1 LSRTPLRVGIVGT
14 SWWPDS
20 MYLPALAT
28 HPEANV
34 VAVCG
39 RDPKRTDAF
48 ATRWSLPHAF
58 YDPVEMIEQGD
69 LQALIVASANDSHYP
84 ITMAA
89 LNAGLHVLC
98 EKPLAFSYAQ
108 AQEMATL
115 ATQKGVKHMT
125 PFTYRYMPTTRYLK
139 ALIDEGY
146 LGRPYHLN
154 MRYYTG
160 FGRGNNYIWRFDQ
173 GKAGA
178 GALGDI
184 GSHFLYLATWL
195 FGEVEAISC
204 QLGFMVERSQL
215 DPEGQPYERG
225 DDLATLMLS
234 FTSGAQGVI
243 QLSTLA
249 YEDTAFGQTHG
260 MEFHGSEGTLH
271 HVIDW
276 DKKQQLSGARLGQG
290 AVKPLDVPDAYWDGL
305 RRDSVHNTYRD
316 VFRTQNVMARQFVS
330 AIVTDQALEPDFHDG
345 AYVQRLVQ
353 AGVLSHRERR
363 WVEVNEIQ

>member
-1 LSRTPLRVGIVGT
+1 MTRTPVRVGIVGT
-14 SWWPDS
+14 SWWADS
-20 MYLPALAT
+20 MYLPALAS
-28 HPEANV
+28 HPDAHV

-39 RDPKRTDAF
+39 RDPTKADDF
-48 ATRWSLPHAF
+48 ATRWSIPQVF
-58 YDPVEMIEQGD
+58 CDPAEMIEKGK
-69 LQALIVASANDSHYP
+69 LQALIVASANDSHYA

-89 LNAGLHVLC
+89 LRAGLHVLC
-98 EKPLAFSYAQ
+98 EKPLALSYAQ
-108 AQEMATL
+108 ALEMATL

-160 FGRGNNYIWRFDQ
+160 FGRGSDYVWRFDV

-184 GSHFLYLATWL
+184 GSHFLYLATWF
-195 FGEVEAISC
+195 FGKVEALSC
-204 QLGFMVERSQL
+204 QLGFMVERPPRN
-215 DPEGQPYERG
+215 PEGRPYERG
-225 DDLATLMLS
+225 DDLATLVLS
-234 FTSGAQGVI
+234 FANGAQGVV

-249 YEDTAFGQTHG
+249 YEDTAFGQTHQ

-276 DKKQQLSGARLGQG
+276 DHEQRLSGARLGQG
-290 AVKPLDVPDAYWDGL
+290 AVKPLSVPDRYWNGL

-330 AIVTDQALEPDFHDG
+330 AIVTDAPLEPNFYDG

-353 AGVLSHRERR
+353 AGVISHRKRR
-363 WVEVNEIQ
+363 WVEIDEVQ

>member
-1 LSRTPLRVGIVGT
+1 
-14 SWWPDS
+14 
-20 MYLPALAT
+20 MYLPALTT
-28 HPEANV
+28 HPDARV

-39 RDPKRTDAF
+39 RDHKRTAAF
-48 ATRWSLPHAF
+48 AERWAISGVF
-58 YDPVEMIEQGD
+58 YDALEMIEQGN
-69 LQALIVASANDSHYP
+69 LQALIVASANDSHYA

-89 LNAGLHVLC
+89 LSAGLHVLC
-98 EKPLAFSYAQ
+98 EKPLALSYAQ
-108 AQEMATL
+108 AQEMALL
-115 ATQKGVKHMT
+115 ATKKGVKHMT

-146 LGRPYHLN
+146 LGQPYHLN

-160 FGRGNNYIWRFDQ
+160 YGRGSDYVWRFDA

-184 GSHFLYLATWL
+184 GSHFLYLATWF
-195 FGEVEAISC
+195 FGKVEALNC
-204 QLGFMVERSQL
+204 QLGFVVERPKL
-215 DPEGQPYERG
+215 DPQNRPYERG
-225 DDLATLMLS
+225 DDLATIMLS
-234 FTSGAQGVI
+234 FANGAQGVI

-271 HVIDW
+271 HTIDW
-276 DKKQQLSGARLGQG
+276 DKKQLLSGARLGRG
-290 AVKPLDVPDAYWDGL
+290 AVEPLNVPECYWEGL

-316 VFRTQNVMARQFVS
+316 VFRTQNVMARQFIS
-330 AIVTDQALEPDFHDG
+330 AIVAEAPLEPNFHDG

-353 AGVLSHRERR
+353 AGVLSHHKRR
-363 WVEVNEIQ
+363 WVEIDEVQ